1 MALLYKVASS
11 RPFLFI
17 YFIVFQGF
25 TVLSQMSASADVHV
39 VFVCTIN
46 SDAGDIQTPGAD
58 RKKESEREKK
68 IIVYE
73 DLHTLIARFM
83 LPTHL
88 HIDGS
93 FIYVCWVLGASDLA

>member
-58 RKKESEREKK
+58 RKKERAREKK
-68 IIVYE
+68 
-73 DLHTLIARFM
+73 R
-83 LPTHL
+83 
-88 HIDGS
+88 
-93 FIYVCWVLGASDLA
+93 